1 MAKDT
6 QISAYITDETRQRL
20 DMFVR
25 ETGLKKARVIEDA
38 LNYHLDALQE
48 LPADAIIPTRI
59 VLSHDDGL
67 RFLEELDSD
76 AEPTDELRRLMH
88 NR

>member
-76 AEPTDELRRLMH
+76 AEPTDELRRLMR

>member
-1 MAKDT
+1 MTKNT

-59 VLSHDDGL
+59 VFSHDDGL
-67 RFLEELDSD
+67 RFLEELDGD
-76 AEPTDELRRLMH
+76 AEPTDELRRLMR